1 MKIVIT
7 GASSGLGRELAIQY
21 GAKGFQLCL
30 IARREDKLHALKNQI
45 GSKCEVYTGDVTN
58 RNEIERIANE
68 FISRHGPP
76 DIVIANAGISL
87 GTYAAARQ
95 SNDELNEVMKT
106 NFFGMI
112 YTCQAFIDSM
122 AVAGSGTLVG
132 ISSLAGLRGIPG
144 SSAYSSSKAAAISY
158 LESLRVELRNS
169 GVRVL
174 TVCPGYIRTPMTDVN
189 TFKMPFLMDVESAA
203 KSLIGAID
211 RRKSF
216 HVMPWQMALVGFILR
231 RLPNWTYD
239 RFASRAPRKPITQKN
254 K

>member
-45 GSKCEVYTGDVTN
+45 DSKCEVYAGDVTN

-68 FISRHGPP
+68 FISRYGPP

-87 GTYAAARQ
+87 GTYAVARQ
-95 SNDELNEVMKT
+95 SNDELDEVMKT

-203 KSLIGAID
+203 KSLIGAVD
-211 RRKSF
+211 RRKSL

-231 RLPNWTYD
+231 RLPNWIYD
-239 RFASRAPRKPITQKN
+239 WFASRAPRKPIIRKN

>member
-30 IARREDKLHALKNQI
+30 IARREDKLNTLKNQI
-45 GSKCEVYTGDVTN
+45 GSKCEVYAGDVTN
-58 RNEIERIANE
+58 RNEIERIASE
-68 FISRHGPP
+68 FISRYGPP

-122 AVAGSGTLVG
+122 ALAGSGTLVG

-203 KSLIGAID
+203 RSLIGAVD
-211 RRKSF
+211 RKKSS

-231 RLPNWTYD
+231 RLPNWIYD
-239 RFASRAPRKPITQKN
+239 WFASRAPRKPITQKN

>member
-45 GSKCEVYTGDVTN
+45 GSKCEVYVGDVTH

-68 FISRHGPP
+68 FISRYGPP
-76 DIVIANAGISL
+76 DIVVANAGISL

-203 KSLIGAID
+203 QSLIGAVD
-211 RRKSF
+211 RKKSF
-216 HVMPWQMALVGFILR
+216 HVMPWQMALVGLVLR
-231 RLPNWTYD
+231 WMPNWIYD
-239 RFASRAPRKPITQKN
+239 WFASRAPRKPITQKN

>member
-45 GSKCEVYTGDVTN
+45 GSNCEVYVGDVTN
-58 RNEIERIANE
+58 RNEIERIASE
-68 FISRHGPP
+68 FISGYGPP

-87 GTYAAARQ
+87 GTYATAKQ
-95 SNDELNEVMKT
+95 SNDELSEVMET

-122 AVAGSGTLVG
+122 LLAGSGTLVG
-132 ISSLAGLRGIPG
+132 ISSVAGLRGIPG

-158 LESLRVELRNS
+158 LESLRIELCKS
-169 GVRVL
+169 GLRVV

-203 KSLIGAID
+203 KSVIAAVDLG
-211 RRKSF
+211 KSF
-216 HVMPWQMALVGFILR
+216 HVMPWQMALVGFVLR
-231 RLPNWTYD
+231 RLPNWIYD
-239 RFASRAPRKPITQKN
+239 WFASRAPRKPITQKN